1 MAGLYF
7 EEFELGQVF
16 KHAVRRTVLESDNM
30 LFCNMTHN
38 HAALHIDHDYCQS
51 TPFGKPLVNSYYT
64 LALIVGLSVDD
75 TVFGTSVAN
84 LGMESVIFPA
94 PVFHGDTIRAE
105 TTILDKRESKSNDRV
120 GIVTFE
126 HRGYNQ
132 DHTLVCK
139 FIRTGLLNKLP

>member
-1 MAGLYF
+1 
-7 EEFELGQVF
+7 
-16 KHAVRRTVLESDNM
+16 
-30 LFCNMTHN
+30 
-38 HAALHIDHDYCQS
+38 
-51 TPFGKPLVNSYYT
+51 
-64 LALIVGLSVDD
+64 
-75 TVFGTSVAN
+75 
-84 LGMESVIFPA
+84 IFPS

-120 GIVTFE
+120 GVVTFE